1 MSFTE
6 LLVHAL
12 LIAHP
17 DPTTSP
23 DATGQLFVDATGQPV
38 GDATIDQASDLTDW
52 GMATQVR
59 GRVSERTAR
68 WPDGPG
74 AGAELVD
81 TRIYLEPGIEIREL
95 DKIRRVDTQQ
105 AYQAVFVNAI
115 SGGPGT
121 AGHIEVQAR
130 RIPL

>member
-6 LLVHAL
+6 LLVHSL

-17 DPTTSP
+17 DPATSP
-23 DATGQLFVDATGQPV
+23 DETGQLFVDATGQPV
-38 GDATIDQASDLTDW
+38 GDATVDEETDLTDW
-52 GMATQVR
+52 TLATAVR

-74 AGAELVD
+74 AGAQLVD
-81 TRIYLEPGIEIREL
+81 TRIYLEPETAIREL

>member
-6 LLVHAL
+6 LLVHSL

-17 DPTTSP
+17 NPATTP
-23 DATGQLFVDATGQPV
+23 DSTGQLFVDATGQPV
-38 GDATIDQASDLTDW
+38 GDATVDEESDLTDW
-52 GMATQVR
+52 TLATQVR
-59 GRVSERTAR
+59 GRVSERTAK

-74 AGAELVD
+74 AGAQLVD
-81 TRIYLEPGIEIREL
+81 TRIYLEPETAIREL

-121 AGHIEVQAR
+121 PGHIEVQAR

>member
-6 LLVHAL
+6 LLVHSL
-12 LIAHP
+12 LVLHP

-38 GDATIDQASDLTDW
+38 GDATIDDPAGNW
-52 GMATQVR
+52 ANAVAVR
-59 GRVSERTAR
+59 GRVSERTAK

-74 AGAELVD
+74 AGAQLVD
-81 TRIYLEPGIEIREL
+81 TRIYLEPETAVREL
-95 DKIRRVDTQQ
+95 DKVRSVDTSQT
-105 AYQAVFVNAI
+105 YQVVFVNAI

-121 AGHIEVQAR
+121 RGHIEVQAR